1 MLNHTDVFIFLPG
14 DFATLEALITLVS
27 WIHLNIHQKPIKLLN
42 VNNFYDDFIAIF
54 NHAIKNYFIP
64 SSAKKLFICAHTA
77 NELLNQ
83 SQTPGLLCW
92 SVQILMVIVVAVRT
106 AN

>member
-1 MLNHTDVFIFLPG
+1 MLNHIDTFIFLPE
-14 DFATLEALITLVS
+14 DLVTLEALITLVS
-27 WIHLNIHQKPIKLLN
+27 WAHLNIHQKPINLLN
-42 VNNFYDDFIAIF
+42 VNNFYDGFIVF
-54 NHAIKNYFIP
+54 LDHVIKNYFIP
-64 SSAKKLFICAHTA
+64 STAKKLFICAHTA